1 MESILKYIHANI
13 NKTKI
18 KNAKMCLIIL
28 GILAILISIKIIKL
42 RFFSYT
48 LENFAIP
55 PDAAK
60 ATTLV
65 STTDVETEATS
76 GKPPGPAASVLPIVK
91 SEDDARALFLGML
104 KNVEKIRE
112 DEVTAAKK
120 TLEKA
125 KTALS
130 EAKKQI
136 LDAKDVFKA
145 TIVMEK
151 EEATKAA
158 AKEAK
163 QKEESEA
170 AIKAAVDNAAANS
183 AEATKAAVAAA
194 LAAAKEEAAAAA
206 TAADDAK
213 K

>member
-1 MESILKYIHANI
+1 MESILKYIQKI
-13 NKTKI
+13 ITKTKI

-28 GILAILISIKIIKL
+28 GILLILILIKIIKQ

-48 LENFAIP
+48 KEDFSIP
-55 PDAAK
+55 PDAAA

-65 STTDVETEATS
+65 TPPDEEPETK
-76 GKPPGPAASVLPIVK
+76 GPPGPATSVLPVVK

-112 DEVTAAKK
+112 DEETAAKK

-125 KTALS
+125 KKARAL
-130 EAKKQI
+130 AKKQI

-145 TIVMEK
+145 TIKMEK

-163 QKEESEA
+163 QKEDSEA
-170 AIKAAVDNAAANS
+170 AIKAAVENANANS
-183 AEATKAAVAAA
+183 ADATKAAVAAA

-206 TAADDAK
+206 ASDAK